1 MYKITDVE
9 VLGTYQVCRI
19 SLLHPPVS
27 RLGKQWG
34 MRNTWSCQV
43 RPAPLG
49 EAVNGEHWDPRELF

>member
-9 VLGTYQVCRI
+9 MLGTYQVCRI
-19 SLLHPPVS
+19 SLHPPVS

-43 RPAPLG
+43 RPALLG
-49 EAVNGEHWDPRELF
+49 RL